1 MISITAPV
9 RSYKYFR
16 GDELDPGGDAGGG
29 EEVGEDVG
37 DRPQPTQAGAEDEVF
52 LLLMLM
58 VTLRIKLRM
67 LSWVM
72 FETAL
77 NQFKLEQNMRLVNL
91 DVEDYVDDSHQ
102 PAIIKQAVQC

>member
-9 RSYKYFR
+9 KSYKYFR

-52 LLLMLM
+52 LF
-58 VTLRIKLRM
+58 VD
-67 LSWVM
+67 VDGD
-72 FETAL
+72 FE
-77 NQFKLEQNMRLVNL
+77 
-91 DVEDYVDDSHQ
+91 DHVEDQVEDVVVDYVQDGPGSV
-102 PAIIKQAVQC
+102 QAGAEYEAC